1 MLELCGMA
9 KWSNEETKILEDAI
23 IENEGMDFKDFIELM
38 MKKVNRSKKSISS
51 KMTSDLRI
59 DKMLKNYRI
68 TKRNR
73 RKNNN
78 LSINETIKKFRL
90 GNNYELSNYGNMK
103 NMGLDNW
110 TRRAKLI
117 SKTDRLGVFDLGSRK
132 ECFLWT
138 CYGLD
143 WKVKGI
149 R

>member
-1 MLELCGMA
+1 MA
-9 KWSNEETKILEDAI
+9 KWSKEKTKILEDAI
-23 IENEGMDFKDFIELM
+23 VENEGVDFKDFLEIMQE
-38 MKKVNRSKKSISS
+38 KVNRSKDSIYS
-51 KMTSDLRI
+51 KITSDLRI

-68 TKRNR
+68 VRKNI

-78 LSINETIKKFRL
+78 IAINKTIKKFKL
-90 GNNYELSNYGNMK
+90 GKNYELSNYGKIK

-110 TRRAKLI
+110 TKNATLI
-117 SKTDRLGVFDLGSRK
+117 SKTDRFAVFNLESRK

-143 WKVKGI
+143 WKVNGI

>member
-1 MLELCGMA
+1 MA
-9 KWSNEETKILEDAI
+9 KWSKEETKILEDAI
-23 IENEGMDFKDFIELM
+23 VENEGVDFKDFLEIMQE
-38 MKKVNRSKKSISS
+38 KVNRSKDSIYS
-51 KMTSDLRI
+51 KITSDLRI

-68 TKRNR
+68 VRKDL

-78 LSINETIKKFRL
+78 VSISETIKKFRL
-90 GNNYELSNYGNMK
+90 GNDYEVSNYGNMK

-117 SKTDRLGVFDLGSRK
+117 SKTDRIGVFDLGSRK

-143 WKVKGI
+143 WKVRGI
-149 R
+149 K

>member
-1 MLELCGMA
+1 MA
-9 KWSNEETKILEDAI
+9 KWSKEETKILEDAI
-23 IENEGMDFKDFIELM
+23 VENEGVDFKDFLEIMQE
-38 MKKVNRSKKSISS
+38 KVNRSKDSIYS
-51 KMTSDLRI
+51 KITSDLRI

-68 TKRNR
+68 VRKDL

-78 LSINETIKKFRL
+78 VSINKTIKKFKL
-90 GNNYELSNYGNMK
+90 GKNYELSNYGKIK

-110 TRRAKLI
+110 TKSAKLI
-117 SKTDRLGVFDLGSRK
+117 SKTDRFAMFDLESRK

-143 WKVKGI
+143 WKVSGI

>member
-1 MLELCGMA
+1 MA
-9 KWSNEETKILEDAI
+9 KWSKEETKILEDAI
-23 IENEGMDFKDFIELM
+23 VENEGVDFKDFLEIMQE
-38 MKKVNRSKKSISS
+38 KVNRSKDSIYS
-51 KMTSDLRI
+51 KITSDLRI

-68 TKRNR
+68 VRKDL

-78 LSINETIKKFRL
+78 VSINKTIKKFKL
-90 GNNYELSNYGNMK
+90 GKNYELSNYGKIK

-110 TRRAKLI
+110 TKSAKLI
-117 SKTDRLGVFDLGSRK
+117 SKTDRFAMFDLESRK

>member
-1 MLELCGMA
+1 MA
-9 KWSNEETKILEDAI
+9 KWSKEETKILEDAI
-23 IENEGMDFKDFIELM
+23 VENEGVDFKDFLEIM
-38 MKKVNRSKKSISS
+38 QKKVNRSKDSIYS

-68 TKRNR
+68 VRKNI

-78 LSINETIKKFRL
+78 IAINKTIKKFKL
-90 GNNYELSNYGNMK
+90 GKNYELSNYGKIK

-110 TRRAKLI
+110 TKSAKLI
-117 SKTDRLGVFDLGSRK
+117 SKTDRFAVFDLESRK